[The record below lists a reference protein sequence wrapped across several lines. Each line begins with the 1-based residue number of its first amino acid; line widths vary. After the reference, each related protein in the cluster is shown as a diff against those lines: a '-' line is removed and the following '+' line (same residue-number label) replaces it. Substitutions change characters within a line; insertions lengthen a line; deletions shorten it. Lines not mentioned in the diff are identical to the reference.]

1 MTKRGAA
8 RKKSDLV
15 PSRQTILRLL
25 KQRGPSDSEALGAQL
40 GISAMAVRQHL
51 YALHAQK
58 LVTYQEEQRPIGRP
72 AKMWSL
78 TPAAESHFP
87 DAHAGLTVNLLH
99 AVEQT
104 FGEQG
109 VKRVVLQGAQQQI
122 ETYRSRIPARASLQ
136 NRLKTLISLRN
147 EEGYMAEV
155 QRQPD
160 GSFVLIENHCPICA
174 AATVCSKLRDAELEV
189 FQAILGEDAV
199 IERRSTC
206 WRAHAAVFTASA
218 TRRVMRISQRSDA
231 NERQRGRWSPPTR
244 VCWRWMIVIPPATN
258 DLRNL
263 AFRRL
268 WSRGAPIEN

>member
-15 PSRQTILRLL
+15 PSRQAILRLL

-78 TPAAESHFP
+78 TLAAAPFFP
-87 DAHAGLTVNLLH
+87 DAHAGLTVNLLN
-99 AVEQT
+99 AAEQT

-109 VKRVVLQGAQQQI
+109 VKRVVSRYAEQQI
-122 ETYRSRIPARASLQ
+122 ESYRAGIPARASLQ
-136 NRLKTLISLRN
+136 KRLKTLISIRN

-155 QRQPD
+155 QRQPRAV
-160 GSFVLIENHCPICA
+160 GRITRSAV
-174 AATVCSKLRDAELEV
+174 
-189 FQAILGEDAV
+189 QGE
-199 IERRSTC
+199 R
-206 WRAHAAVFTASA
+206 
-218 TRRVMRISQRSDA
+218 
-231 NERQRGRWSPPTR
+231 
-244 VCWRWMIVIPPATN
+244 
-258 DLRNL
+258 
-263 AFRRL
+263 
-268 WSRGAPIEN
+268 

>member
-8 RKKSDLV
+8 RKKSDVV
-15 PSRQTILRLL
+15 PSRQAILRLL
-25 KQRGPSDSEALGAQL
+25 KQQGPSDSEALGAQL

-72 AKMWSL
+72 AKMWGL

-109 VKRVVLQGAQQQI
+109 VKRIVSRCAEQHI

-136 NRLKTLISLRN
+136 NRLATLISLRN

-160 GSFVLIENHCPICA
+160 GSFLLIENHCPISA
-174 AATVCSKLRDAELEV
+174 AANTCPKLCDAEFEV
-189 FQAILGEDAV
+189 FRAILGQGVA
-199 IERRSTC
+199 IERTEHML
-206 WRAHAAVFTASA
+206 AGA
-218 TRRVMRISQRSDA
+218 RRCV
-231 NERQRGRWSPPTR
+231 T
-244 VCWRWMIVIPPATN
+244 V
-258 DLRNL
+258 
-263 AFRRL
+263 
-268 WSRGAPIEN
+268 

>member
-15 PSRQTILRLL
+15 PSRQAILRLL
-25 KQRGPSDSEALGAQL
+25 KQRGPRDSEALASQL

-51 YALHAQK
+51 YALRTQK

-78 TPAAESHFP
+78 TPAAEPHFP
-87 DAHAGLTVNLLH
+87 DAHAGLTINLLN
-99 AVEQT
+99 AAEQT

-109 VKRVVLQGAQQQI
+109 VKRVVSRCAEQQI

-136 NRLKTLISLRN
+136 NRLATLISIRN

-160 GSFVLIENHCPICA
+160 GSFLLIENHCPISA
-174 AATVCSKLRDAELEV
+174 AANTCPKLCDAEFEV
-189 FQAILGEDAV
+189 FRAILGVGVV
-199 IERRSTC
+199 IERTEHML
-206 WRAHAAVFTASA
+206 AGA
-218 TRRVMRISQRSDA
+218 RRCVYLIRTV
-231 NERQRGRWSPPTR
+231 ER
-244 VCWRWMIVIPPATN
+244 
-258 DLRNL
+258 
-263 AFRRL
+263 
-268 WSRGAPIEN
+268 

>member
-15 PSRQTILRLL
+15 PSRQAILRLL
-25 KQRGPSDSEALGAQL
+25 KQRGPSDSEALASQL

-51 YALHAQK
+51 YALRTQK

-78 TPAAESHFP
+78 TPAAAPFFP
-87 DAHAGLTVNLLH
+87 DAHAGLTINLLN
-99 AVEQT
+99 AAEQT

-109 VKRVVLQGAQQQI
+109 VKRVVSRCAEQQI

-136 NRLKTLISLRN
+136 NRLATLISIRN

-160 GSFVLIENHCPICA
+160 GSFVLIENHCPISA
-174 AATVCSKLRDAELEV
+174 AANTCPKLCDAEFEV
-189 FQAILGEDAV
+189 FRAILGQGVA
-199 IERRSTC
+199 IERTEHMLAGARRC
-206 WRAHAAVFTASA
+206 VYRIRTA
-218 TRRVMRISQRSDA
+218 
-231 NERQRGRWSPPTR
+231 ER
-244 VCWRWMIVIPPATN
+244 
-258 DLRNL
+258 
-263 AFRRL
+263 
-268 WSRGAPIEN
+268 

>member
-15 PSRQTILRLL
+15 PSRQAILRLL
-25 KQRGPSDSEALGAQL
+25 KQRGPSDAEALAAQL

-51 YALHAQK
+51 YALRAQK

-72 AKMWSL
+72 AKMWGL
-78 TPAAESHFP
+78 TPAAEPHFP

-104 FGEQG
+104 FGEEG
-109 VKRVVLQGAQQQI
+109 VKRVVLQSAQQQI

-136 NRLKTLISLRN
+136 NRLKQLISLRN

-160 GSFVLIENHCPICA
+160 GSFLLIENHCPISA
-174 AATVCSKLRDAELEV
+174 AANTCPKLCDAEFEV
-189 FQAILGEDAV
+189 FRAILGEGVV
-199 IERRSTC
+199 IERTEHML
-206 WRAHAAVFTASA
+206 AGA
-218 TRRVMRISQRSDA
+218 RRCVYRIR
-231 NERQRGRWSPPTR
+231 NEER
-244 VCWRWMIVIPPATN
+244 
-258 DLRNL
+258 
-263 AFRRL
+263 
-268 WSRGAPIEN
+268 